1 MWLFLFQF
9 VGIALV
15 LGGAGGYGLH
25 LWDNRKVDIGSEVES
40 AINATRTE

>member
-15 LGGAGGYGLH
+15 LGAAGGYGLH
-25 LWDNRKVDIGSEVES
+25 IWDTRKVDIEGEVEA
-40 AINATRTE
+40 AINAARTE